1 MTVKALKNDAA
12 QSVAE
17 AYLFV
22 EVARGADPMIVLGTL
37 SQQRIVEWDAVR
49 DARYGIAIHL
59 HGDDEA
65 ALESQVKRLLAAVDG
80 VGDHAFVPVHQPD
93 LGEAALE
100 RINEYEEQSE
110 AAHHGRLDEQAL
122 SYLLID
128 VEPARLNRVYAGLYV
143 TDEVVVLEAD
153 TRGSRLVAV
162 VQSADFADLRRV
174 VSDRIRILD
183 GVAGVLEM
191 KVIPRDM
198 M

>member
-12 QSVAE
+12 QAVAE

-22 EVARGADPMIVLGTL
+22 EVARGADPMIVLSTL

-49 DARYGIAIHL
+49 DAHYGIAIHI

-65 ALESQVKRLLAAVDG
+65 GLEAQVKGLLDTVDG

-93 LGEAALE
+93 LGEAALH

-110 AAHHGRLDEQAL
+110 SAHLGRLDEQAV

-128 VEPARLNRVYAGLYV
+128 VEPERLNRVYAGLYV

-153 TRGSRLVAV
+153 TRSSRLVAV
-162 VQSADFADLRRV
+162 VQSADFTALRRV
-174 VSDRIRILD
+174 VSDRIRVLD
-183 GVAGVLEM
+183 GVAGVVEM

>member
-1 MTVKALKNDAA
+1 MTVKSLKNNAVH
-12 QSVAE
+12 SVAE

-49 DARYGIAIHL
+49 DANYGIAIHM

-65 ALESQVKRLLAAVDG
+65 GLQTEVKGLLAAVDG
-80 VGDHAFVPVHQPD
+80 VGDHTFVPVHQPD
-93 LGEAALE
+93 LGEDALD
-100 RINEYEEQSE
+100 RIKEYEERTE
-110 AAHHGRLDEQAL
+110 CAHLGRLDEQAV

-128 VEPARLNRVYAGLYV
+128 VEADRLNRVYAGLYV

-153 TRGSRLVAV
+153 THSSRLVAV
-162 VQSADFADLRRV
+162 VQSEDFAALRRV
-174 VSDRIRILD
+174 VSDRIRLLD
-183 GVAGVLEM
+183 GVAGVVEM